1 MVQPIPLSRRKA
13 DELAEIALGLGLS
26 DEGQKKQLIE
36 RIQNYIDAHGTK
48 DPMLKGLARDDTL
61 DVGSG
66 HFSHRSVDKENLD
79 NLSSAYEGDDSEG
92 GIDDQVV
99 KTTARKTTTKNTKL
113 ISSDHT
119 GHGAISNIENAL
131 HQAKDLAQQLEKT
144 LHGHSHHSP
153 EGQDHTSGFHNR
165 LHAHEKSE
173 HKHHQH
179 HHHHH
184 HRYNKHHWRD
194 AHDREHRGFL
204 SQVWAEWR
212 YFGYAGLCS
221 LAQVPNKLHDVGS
234 TSRGLVL
241 LTLLLE
247 TAVFLTAAYG
257 ESEASGD
264 HWYNSWWAL
273 VTNWKTFLWPF
284 FVYYGTLF
292 VLPTLLSQ
300 LFNVDISRSQHS
312 RHHRDHG
319 SGPSTSTTTTT
330 TQTMTGLLSPKT
342 TSGLSY
348 FVFKFAITY
357 LLMPRDHSSHYSGIW
372 QDCKALYE
380 YVPATVG
387 LAISG
392 VGVVLALA
400 KSVVSAY

>member
-1 MVQPIPLSRRKA
+1 
-13 DELAEIALGLGLS
+13 
-26 DEGQKKQLIE
+26 
-36 RIQNYIDAHGTK
+36 
-48 DPMLKGLARDDTL
+48 MLKDLARDDTP

-66 HFSHRSVDKENLD
+66 HFPHRSVDKENLD

-99 KTTARKTTTKNTKL
+99 
-113 ISSDHT
+113 
-119 GHGAISNIENAL
+119 
-131 HQAKDLAQQLEKT
+131 
-144 LHGHSHHSP
+144 
-153 EGQDHTSGFHNR
+153 
-165 LHAHEKSE
+165 
-173 HKHHQH
+173 
-179 HHHHH
+179 
-184 HRYNKHHWRD
+184 
-194 AHDREHRGFL
+194 
-204 SQVWAEWR
+204 
-212 YFGYAGLCS
+212 
-221 LAQVPNKLHDVGS
+221 GS

-257 ESEASGD
+257 ESEALGD
-264 HWYNSWWAL
+264 HWYNSWWVL
-273 VTNWKTFLWPF
+273 VINWKTFLWPF

-300 LFNVDISRSQHS
+300 LFNVDISRSQHT

-330 TQTMTGLLSPKT
+330 TQTMTVLLSPKT
-342 TSGLSY
+342 TSGMSY

-357 LLMPRDHSSHYSGIW
+357 LLMPRDHGSHYSGIW
-372 QDCKALYE
+372 QGCKALYK

-400 KSVVSAY
+400 ESVVSAY